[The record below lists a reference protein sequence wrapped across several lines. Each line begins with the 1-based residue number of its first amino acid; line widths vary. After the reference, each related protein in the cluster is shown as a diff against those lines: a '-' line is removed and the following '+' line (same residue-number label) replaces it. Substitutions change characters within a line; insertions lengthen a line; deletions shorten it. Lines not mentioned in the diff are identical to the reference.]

1 MAMKMA
7 LIVID
12 VQRDFCEGGH
22 LAAADTLSLLQP
34 LWICMEAARSRGVSM
49 VFTQDWHPADH
60 CSFLPNG
67 GPWPVHCVA
76 GTRGAELMPPLS
88 VGKSDMLVRKGTARN
103 DAGYSMFES
112 TGLADQLHALGMESL
127 AVCGIATEYCVRA
140 TALDA
145 VREGFR
151 ATLLTDLIRAVDS
164 QASTPV
170 LQELAAA
177 GVKLL
182 PSHLWLT
189 QAKAK

>member
-1 MAMKMA
+1 
-7 LIVID
+7 
-12 VQRDFCEGGH
+12 
-22 LAAADTLSLLQP
+22 
-34 LWICMEAARSRGVSM
+34 M